1 MDGDKYARRFQRT
14 DSSMWRGILL
24 NQKLCG
30 LARSGIGRPR
40 PTSAAGAPG
49 TQHVA
54 FFSNS
59 QFCTQNSREFRLGHT
74 AIFSFAHF
82 ARGFLIFNV
91 FSRQP
96 ILTASSASGSRFPLG
111 QNPEICPSGKDSCVS
126 DPVRLYP
133 SVDRLITDAVPPG
146 LNLMT
151 QRTHIM
157 MRYLSII
164 DHIIIRL
171 H

>member
-40 PTSAAGAPG
+40 PTSAAGAG

-111 QNPEICPSGKDSCVS
+111 QNPEICPSGKDSCA
-126 DPVRLYP
+126 DHRP
-133 SVDRLITDAVPPG
+133 SGIAGRVWRCLVVPIRSWQLPRPPQFSN
-146 LNLMT
+146 LN
-151 QRTHIM
+151 
-157 MRYLSII
+157 
-164 DHIIIRL
+164 DND
-171 H
+171 

>member
-40 PTSAAGAPG
+40 PTSAAGAG

-59 QFCTQNSREFRLGHT
+59 QFCTQNSPEFRLGHT

-111 QNPEICPSGKDSCVS
+111 QNPEICPSGKDSCEYYYYHDYDIYDSNSPTRPSLTKSVTIS
-126 DPVRLYP
+126 LSVLCYP
-133 SVDRLITDAVPPG
+133 S
-146 LNLMT
+146 
-151 QRTHIM
+151 
-157 MRYLSII
+157 S
-164 DHIIIRL
+164 
-171 H
+171 